1 MVWIGEPPAGVAAT
15 VNRADGKSMGDRF
28 LMRLD
33 DKRRERWTAA
43 AKALFLPLTTFI
55 KAATDE
61 KAEKVLREKGERLIE
76 KEISDANK

>member
-1 MVWIGEPPAGVAAT
+1 
-15 VNRADGKSMGDRF
+15 MGDRF

-33 DKRRERWTAA
+33 DKRRERWMAA

-61 KAEKVLREKGERLIE
+61 KADAVLAEKAAR
-76 KEISDANK
+76 DAKAASTDSRTF